1 MGDILLNMVDWMS
14 GLPPAW
20 AYITIFG
27 VAFIE
32 NVIPPMPGDMIV
44 VFGGYMAGLGLL
56 DPFLVVILSTLGG
69 GIGFMTMYAIG
80 YRVGNGLLD
89 PNRYRWLPK
98 SKLETARSKLDR
110 WGFLLVA
117 ANRFLSGL
125 RSVISLTVGMAQMDV
140 TKTSIWCTISALVWT
155 ALIVG
160 AGFYLGDNWEVVG
173 RYLRTYGAIVTAIIV
188 LFVVIQGI
196 RYLLRAKKIK
206 STS

>member
-27 VAFIE
+27 VAIIE

-89 PNRYRWLPK
+89 PNRYRWLPE
-98 SKLETARSKLDR
+98 SKLDTARSKLDR

-125 RSVISLTVGMAQMDV
+125 RSVISLAVGMAQMHV
-140 TKTSIWCTISALVWT
+140 TKTSIWCTVSALVWT
-155 ALIVG
+155 SLIVG

-173 RYLRTYGAIVTAIIV
+173 GYLQTYGAIVTAIIV
-188 LFVVIQGI
+188 LFAVIQGI
-196 RYLLRAKKIK
+196 RYLLRGKKIK
-206 STS
+206 SMS